1 LKFLREV
8 RCSWCFG
15 RAKKTRNE
23 RRNYETGKTDD
34 IRADEPMR
42 HRRRGVTMS
51 VIVARLVHEAVRK
64 VTATP
69 KAEAW
74 AARRLAVNTAR
85 RARVDAAVRAGRDR
99 KPGWELTKRF
109 AGKGDSRRGA

>member
-1 LKFLREV
+1 MRQARPTTYALMS
-8 RCSWCFG
+8 RCDIG
-15 RAKKTRNE
+15 DAAKIMTL
-23 RRNYETGKTDD
+23 
-34 IRADEPMR
+34 ADEQD
-42 HRRRGVTMS
+42 VTMS
-51 VIVARLVHEAVRK
+51 VIVARLVHDAVRH
-64 VTATP
+64 VAATP

-109 AGKGDSRRGA
+109 AGKGDSQRGE

>member
-1 LKFLREV
+1 MRQARPTTYALMS
-8 RCSWCFG
+8 RCDIG
-15 RAKKTRNE
+15 DAAKVMTL
-23 RRNYETGKTDD
+23 
-34 IRADEPMR
+34 ADEQD
-42 HRRRGVTMS
+42 VTVS

-64 VTATP
+64 VTAIP

-109 AGKGDSRRGA
+109 AGNGDSQRGE

>member
-1 LKFLREV
+1 MRQARPTTYALMS
-8 RCSWCFG
+8 RCDIG
-15 RAKKTRNE
+15 DAAKVLTL
-23 RRNYETGKTDD
+23 
-34 IRADEPMR
+34 ADEQD
-42 HRRRGVTMS
+42 VTMS

>member
-1 LKFLREV
+1 MRQARPTTYALMS
-8 RCSWCFG
+8 RCDIG
-15 RAKKTRNE
+15 DAAKVMTL
-23 RRNYETGKTDD
+23 
-34 IRADEPMR
+34 ADEQD
-42 HRRRGVTMS
+42 VTMS

-85 RARVDAAVRAGRDR
+85 RARVDAAVHAGRDR

-109 AGKGDSRRGA
+109 AGKGDSRKGA

>member
-1 LKFLREV
+1 MRQARPTTYALMS
-8 RCSWCFG
+8 RCDIG
-15 RAKKTRNE
+15 DAAKVMTL
-23 RRNYETGKTDD
+23 
-34 IRADEPMR
+34 ADEQD
-42 HRRRGVTMS
+42 VTMS

-109 AGKGDSRRGA
+109 AGKGDSRKGA

>member
-1 LKFLREV
+1 MRQARITTYALMS
-8 RCSWCFG
+8 RCDIG
-15 RAKKTRNE
+15 DAAKVMTL
-23 RRNYETGKTDD
+23 
-34 IRADEPMR
+34 ADEQD
-42 HRRRGVTMS
+42 VTMS

-85 RARVDAAVRAGRDR
+85 RARVDAAVREGRDR

-109 AGKGDSRRGA
+109 AGKDDSRRGA

>member
-1 LKFLREV
+1 MNNSKLTATID
-8 RCSWCFG
+8 SAAG
-15 RAKKTRNE
+15 DTIDIGDAAKVMTL
-23 RRNYETGKTDD
+23 
-34 IRADEPMR
+34 ADEQD
-42 HRRRGVTMS
+42 VTMS

-109 AGKGDSRRGA
+109 AGKDNSQRGE

>member
-1 LKFLREV
+1 MRQARPTTYALMS
-8 RCSWCFG
+8 RCDIG
-15 RAKKTRNE
+15 DAAKVMTLAE
-23 RRNYETGKTDD
+23 EQD
-34 IRADEPMR
+34 
-42 HRRRGVTMS
+42 VTMS

>member
-1 LKFLREV
+1 MRQARITTYALMS
-8 RCSWCFG
+8 RCDIG
-15 RAKKTRNE
+15 DAAKVMTL
-23 RRNYETGKTDD
+23 
-34 IRADEPMR
+34 ADEQD
-42 HRRRGVTMS
+42 VTMS

>member
-1 LKFLREV
+1 MRQARPTTYALMS
-8 RCSWCFG
+8 RCDIG
-15 RAKKTRNE
+15 DAAKVMTL
-23 RRNYETGKTDD
+23 
-34 IRADEPMR
+34 ADEQD
-42 HRRRGVTMS
+42 VTMS

-109 AGKGDSRRGA
+109 AGKGDSRSGA

>member
-1 LKFLREV
+1 MRQARPTTYALMS
-8 RCSWCFG
+8 RCDIG
-15 RAKKTRNE
+15 DAAKVMTL
-23 RRNYETGKTDD
+23 
-34 IRADEPMR
+34 ADEQD
-42 HRRRGVTMS
+42 VTMS

-64 VTATP
+64 VTTTP